1 MLRVERAA
9 GPSCWGCCFM
19 VMKERANCAR
29 PARMGIR
36 IRPMQAHSRWKFQA
50 QEVVVHV
57 DPPVDAAAVVGHLG
71 GDLLDQVDLAV
82 GLQLGQT
89 ILEHHGAV
97 LGNLDD
103 VAHGHTG
110 IGQVVDDAVHYL
122 LGEHHEVGDG
132 LTDDGVQRDQNG
144 QGQKAPQTAAHG
156 VDPLLGIE
164 LLHLL
169 AHFRLVVGVLL
180 LNLLHPAG
188 HPAHAHHALLGFHLQ
203 RQQNQLEHQ
212 GEEDD
217 GHAVRAGELIEHAD
231 QPGKGDTD
239 DVSDARKHKAYP
251 PNRDTNRNERDRLRS
266 SGAISQGQG
275 TGSYPPL

>member
-36 IRPMQAHSRWKFQA
+36 IDAGPLPVEVGKSGAGIGRQVQAP
-50 QEVVVHV
+50 EVVVHV

-122 LGEHHEVGDG
+122 LGEHHEVG
-132 LTDDGVQRDQNG
+132 NG